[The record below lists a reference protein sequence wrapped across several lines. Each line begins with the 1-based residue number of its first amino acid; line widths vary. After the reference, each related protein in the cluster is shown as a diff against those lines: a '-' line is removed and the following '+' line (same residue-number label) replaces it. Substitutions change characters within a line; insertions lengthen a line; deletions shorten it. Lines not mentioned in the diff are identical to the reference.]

1 MNKGVC
7 VVVGAGPGNGAAIG
21 AEFATAGYRVALCA
35 RNKNR
40 LNEMAEKIPGAST
53 YAYDV
58 KDTAVAP
65 EVFTRIRQEIG
76 PVNVLIYNAGAG
88 AFANIDDAT
97 PEDFQSAWEV
107 NCRGLFIAVKEV
119 LPDMRAAGK
128 GSIVIIGATASIK
141 GGANF
146 TPFASAKAGQRGL
159 AQSLARYLGSAEQ
172 ISAGATAALRE
183 GMRERRRR
191 EWLIPFARSLTRQT
205 ARKTR
210 SRLGCGKI
218 GRSWRCAPW
227 HRSPGYDLRRPPYDH
242 PDFTSNALSEDLF
255 SASLA
260 LKESMSAT

>member
-21 AEFATAGYRVALCA
+21 AEFATAGYGVALCA
-35 RNKNR
+35 RHKNR

-159 AQSLARYLGSAEQ
+159 AQSLARYLGPERIHVSYVILDGVINLPRTRQMMPDRTDEFFLEPEQ
-172 ISAGATAALRE
+172 IA
-183 GMRERRRR
+183 
-191 EWLIPFARSLTRQT
+191 
-205 ARKTR
+205 KTVFFLAQQLPQAW
-210 SRLGCGKI
+210 SFEL
-218 GRSWRCAPW
+218 
-227 HRSPGYDLRRPPYDH
+227 DLRP
-242 PDFTSNALSEDLF
+242 FGE
-255 SASLA
+255 
-260 LKESMSAT
+260 KW